1 MSLTEK
7 INEQIKDALKNGRK
21 LELETLRTI
30 RAGILEFEKQKVGT
44 NMTVDDEI
52 NLLTSAAKKRR
63 EAVEQ
68 YRNAGREDLAEKEEQ
83 ELAIILRYLPAQ
95 LTTEELRVLV
105 AEAIASTGAA
115 GMKDMGKVMGSVM
128 KTVKG
133 RADGTAVQQLVREML
148 GGA

>member
-30 RAGILEFEKQKVGT
+30 RAGILEFEKQKVGV
-44 NMTVDDEI
+44 NMTMDDEI

-63 EAVEQ
+63 EAIEQ

-83 ELAIILRYLPAQ
+83 ELTIILRYLPAQ
-95 LTTEELRVLV
+95 LTTEELHALV

>member
-95 LTTEELRVLV
+95 LTTEELRALV